1 LKHECFTLIDL
12 RVADQLKRRRRSDHQ
27 QFTLIELLVVIAI
40 ISVLA
45 AMLLPA
51 LESAREAAMSASCKN
66 QMRQQMQA
74 FEYFKMRTGGLT
86 PPRRGSISCWGSFT
100 DYWSWHEFILLETN
114 PEMQK
119 EAEDSNYVGWNNLR
133 EPECTTDPA
142 ELKNIPG
149 GDPHFGQNHPTGVY
163 ETGEF
168 KIHAGSI
175 LDCPSALNAK
185 PGAGEWEERQDYNVI
200 LNGMP
205 GYDPWDPGRQATKWR
220 RLGNPQKRILVM
232 DLQDRAET
240 NYPPYALA
248 NPDYPGSAHRWIEN
262 PRPAG
267 QYTQGGFT
275 WRHNGGSNVLYLDGH
290 VGFIPN
296 VNKAKP
302 TGDPE
307 TFYGWDGNGMAW
319 DDPPRNGLPYW
330 SWEPEP

>member
-1 LKHECFTLIDL
+1 MRPHTSKLTELL
-12 RVADQLKRRRRSDHQ
+12 LADQPKRRRRTDHQ

-51 LESAREAAMSASCKN
+51 LESAREAAMSMSCKS
-66 QMRQQMQA
+66 QMRQQVQA

-86 PPRRGSISCWGSFT
+86 PPAKGSISSWGYM
-100 DYWSWHEFILLETN
+100 DYWTWHEFILLETN

-133 EPECTTDPA
+133 EPESTTDRA
-142 ELKNIPG
+142 KLKNIPG
-149 GDPHFGQNHPTGVY
+149 GKPHFGQNHPTGVY

-232 DLQDRAET
+232 DAQMDPKDSGGR
-240 NYPPYALA
+240 
-248 NPDYPGSAHRWIEN
+248 PDLPRGAGKWITN
-262 PRPAG
+262 PREGNYNNGPR
-267 QYTQGGFT
+267 GGAT

-290 VGFIPN
+290 TGFIPN
-296 VNKAKP
+296 IRKIKAP
-302 TGDPE
+302 GDPE
-307 TFYGWDGNGMAW
+307 LFFGWVGNDDSDNDGN
-319 DDPPRNGLPYW
+319 PHW